1 MARRKK
7 GTAAAALFSP
17 FMVSTPKAVG
27 LKSLK
32 RRCGGLLEWGI
43 ELLHSGERFP
53 RACCGYP
60 RLSFE
65 SVRDEALPAA

>member
-1 MARRKK
+1 
-7 GTAAAALFSP
+7 
-17 FMVSTPKAVG
+17 MVLTPKAVG

-53 RACCGYP
+53 QLVADIRGY
-60 RLSFE
+60 LSQ
-65 SVRDEALPAA
+65 SVRDEALPPA